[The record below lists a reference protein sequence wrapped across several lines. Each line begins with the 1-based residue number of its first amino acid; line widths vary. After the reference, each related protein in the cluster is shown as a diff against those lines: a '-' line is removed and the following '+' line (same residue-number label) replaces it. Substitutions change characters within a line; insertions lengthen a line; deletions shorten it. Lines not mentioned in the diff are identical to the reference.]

1 MTHFPPFP
9 QPKNKKIKIHAFLNS
24 VKSELNHTI
33 PILDEIAL
41 DVGMVIVMREERV
54 LRFVNDRVFK
64 TRGNDLALQLLEGV
78 QFMHRHLVAHL
89 DLKPD
94 NVLVAG
100 PMDRPQLHITDFSV
114 SVRVSKLESWIEG
127 YRGTEEWVAPELKDD
142 PDGSYKPIR
151 ADLWALGKLLKYI
164 ASDDDGGA
172 PYPIRDLADK
182 LMRHNSQQRPL
193 LNSPIVA
200 HYRRQ
205 KLEMKRKPVDEQ
217 ENEGI
222 KRRRLC

>member
-1 MTHFPPFP
+1 MGATVMLKYVD
-9 QPKNKKIKIHAFLNS
+9 QEELEIHAFLNS

-41 DVGMVIVMREERV
+41 DVGIVIAMPEERV
-54 LRFVNDRVFK
+54 LRFVDHSVFK

-94 NVLVAG
+94 NVLVTG
-100 PMDRPQLHITDFSV
+100 PMNRPQLHITDFGV
-114 SVRVSKLESWIEG
+114 SVWVSNLESWIEG
-127 YRGTEEWVAPELKDD
+127 YRGTEEWVAPELEDD
-142 PDGSYKPIR
+142 PNGSYQPIR
-151 ADLWALGKLLKYI
+151 ADLWSLGKLLRYI
-164 ASDDDGGA
+164 ASDDDGGT

-182 LMRHNSQQRPL
+182 LMSHNPQQRPL
-193 LNSPIVA
+193 LNSPIPT

-205 KLEMKRKPVDEQ
+205 K
-217 ENEGI
+217 
-222 KRRRLC
+222 